1 MSLSFAP
8 LHAPQ
13 LHNPMAT
20 AAQVPFDLHI
30 SHQPFLADEYEIQ
43 QSTSPLWFLYGLVRK
58 LPSVLS
64 RDVLDAVCP
73 AVLSLQQTLE

>member
-1 MSLSFAP
+1 
-8 LHAPQ
+8 
-13 LHNPMAT
+13 MAI
-20 AAQVPFDLHI
+20 ADQVPFNLHI
-30 SHQPFLADEYEIQ
+30 PYNPFLASEYEIQ
-43 QSTSPLWFLYGLVRK
+43 YEISPLQFLYGLVKK